1 MVDSMYTNSL
11 KIFRLLLVLAAV
23 AVLVFAIAAGPGR
36 DRPMKVSGTRP
47 VRQSLS
53 WSITSNGKVEPVEPH
68 VIQAQITTFIEKVSV
83 KEGQTVSRGKTLLTL
98 DATESRSELAHMKEL
113 LVAAEDERRVAL
125 SGGAPDEIAQL
136 ENDLA
141 KTISEIAR
149 LRRQGESLERLY
161 ARQAATRDEID
172 QNKIA
177 LQRAE
182 ADKRLIEQKNDAI
195 QQRSKLQAERA
206 ALRADEARHSIRF
219 LEEKLNSARVIAPVP
234 GTLYS
239 LPARGGTFVHTG
251 DVLAEVADLSRVRAR
266 AFVDEPELGSL
277 KAGQTVEITWDAL
290 PNRMWAGQV
299 EQLPKTIVA
308 RGSRN
313 VGEVLCSVSN
323 EQAELLPNTNVNVR
337 IRIAEHENSLTI
349 PRATVRTEGDKRFVF
364 VVDAGHLRKQQ
375 VTVGISNAKDYEIL
389 GGITDND
396 LIALPGNSELHEG
409 QTVTLAEEK

>member
-1 MVDSMYTNSL
+1 MYTNSL

>member
-1 MVDSMYTNSL
+1 MYTNSL

-23 AVLVFAIAAGPGR
+23 AILVFAIAAGPGR

-349 PRATVRTEGDKRFVF
+349 PRAAVRTEGDKRFVF

>member
-1 MVDSMYTNSL
+1 MYTNSL

-23 AVLVFAIAAGPGR
+23 AILVFAIAAGPGR
-36 DRPMKVSGTRP
+36 DRPMKVSGIRP

-141 KTISEIAR
+141 KTNSEIAR

-161 ARQAATRDEID
+161 ARQAATRDEVD

-182 ADKRLIEQKNDAI
+182 ADKRLIEQKKDAI

-409 QTVTLAEEK
+409 QAVTLAEEK

>member
-1 MVDSMYTNSL
+1 MVDSKYTNSL

-23 AVLVFAIAAGPGR
+23 AILVFAIAAGPGR

-161 ARQAATRDEID
+161 AGQAATRDEID

>member
-1 MVDSMYTNSL
+1 M
-11 KIFRLLLVLAAV
+11 
-23 AVLVFAIAAGPGR
+23 
-36 DRPMKVSGTRP
+36 
-47 VRQSLS
+47 
-53 WSITSNGKVEPVEPH
+53 
-68 VIQAQITTFIEKVSV
+68 
-83 KEGQTVSRGKTLLTL
+83 
-98 DATESRSELAHMKEL
+98 
-113 LVAAEDERRVAL
+113 
-125 SGGAPDEIAQL
+125 
-136 ENDLA
+136 
-141 KTISEIAR
+141 
-149 LRRQGESLERLY
+149 
-161 ARQAATRDEID
+161 
-172 QNKIA
+172 
-177 LQRAE
+177 
-182 ADKRLIEQKNDAI
+182 
-195 QQRSKLQAERA
+195 
-206 ALRADEARHSIRF
+206 
-219 LEEKLNSARVIAPVP
+219 NSARVIAPVP

-337 IRIAEHENSLTI
+337 IRIAEHENALTI

-409 QTVTLAEEK
+409 QAVTLAEEK

>member
-409 QTVTLAEEK
+409 QAVTLAEEK

>member
-141 KTISEIAR
+141 KTNSEIAR

-161 ARQAATRDEID
+161 ARQAATRDEVD

-182 ADKRLIEQKNDAI
+182 ADKRLIEQKKDAI

-337 IRIAEHENSLTI
+337 IRIAEHENALTI

-409 QTVTLAEEK
+409 QAVTLAEEK

>member
-1 MVDSMYTNSL
+1 MYTNSL

-23 AVLVFAIAAGPGR
+23 AILVFAIAAGPGR

-323 EQAELLPNTNVNVR
+323 EQAELERFPGSPT
-337 IRIAEHENSLTI
+337 IRINGHDPFPGDRSIGLSCRI
-349 PRATVRTEGDKRFVF
+349 YRTSDGRSSPTPDPQE
-364 VVDAGHLRKQQ
+364 LR
-375 VTVGISNAKDYEIL
+375 SA
-389 GGITDND
+389 
-396 LIALPGNSELHEG
+396 IARL
-409 QTVTLAEEK
+409 VAA

>member
-1 MVDSMYTNSL
+1 MYTNSL

-141 KTISEIAR
+141 KTNSEIAR

-182 ADKRLIEQKNDAI
+182 ADKRLIEQKKDAI

-239 LPARGGTFVHTG
+239 LPAREGTFVHTG

-337 IRIAEHENSLTI
+337 IRIAEHENALTI

-409 QTVTLAEEK
+409 QAVTLAEEK

>member
-23 AVLVFAIAAGPGR
+23 AILVFAIAAGPGR

-161 ARQAATRDEID
+161 AGQAATRDEID

>member
-1 MVDSMYTNSL
+1 M
-11 KIFRLLLVLAAV
+11 
-23 AVLVFAIAAGPGR
+23 
-36 DRPMKVSGTRP
+36 
-47 VRQSLS
+47 
-53 WSITSNGKVEPVEPH
+53 
-68 VIQAQITTFIEKVSV
+68 
-83 KEGQTVSRGKTLLTL
+83 
-98 DATESRSELAHMKEL
+98 
-113 LVAAEDERRVAL
+113 
-125 SGGAPDEIAQL
+125 
-136 ENDLA
+136 
-141 KTISEIAR
+141 
-149 LRRQGESLERLY
+149 
-161 ARQAATRDEID
+161 
-172 QNKIA
+172 
-177 LQRAE
+177 
-182 ADKRLIEQKNDAI
+182 
-195 QQRSKLQAERA
+195 
-206 ALRADEARHSIRF
+206 
-219 LEEKLNSARVIAPVP
+219 
-234 GTLYS
+234 
-239 LPARGGTFVHTG
+239 
-251 DVLAEVADLSRVRAR
+251 
-266 AFVDEPELGSL
+266 DEPELGSL

>member
-36 DRPMKVSGTRP
+36 GRPMKVSGTRP

-141 KTISEIAR
+141 KTNSEIAR

-161 ARQAATRDEID
+161 ARQAATRDEVD

-182 ADKRLIEQKNDAI
+182 ADKRLIEQKKDAI

-337 IRIAEHENSLTI
+337 IRIAEHENALTI